1 METNKHLIHVV
12 KYKFIWFTLSAILL
26 IPGIIGMIYLPY
38 IEDDK
43 VRTDAIKLYLEL
55 SVEDIIKIKERFEK
69 VGLYPIDKN

>member
-1 METNKHLIHVV
+1 MKWDLNKKGFITNVAQEMVCLH
-12 KYKFIWFTLSAILL
+12 
-26 IPGIIGMIYLPY
+26 IIGMIYLPY